1 MSLHK
6 FYLFKLGCEKL
17 EKHQQKFVL
26 AEGGTIMAKENA
38 ARIYKKVEEAYA
50 QEQRQ
55 KAKSD
60 LEAFISLAKARGYA
74 FTVKDLETQLSQLS
88 DEDVAGIF
96 NPGIPPRRHLF
107 PK

>member
-1 MSLHK
+1 MK
-6 FYLFKLGCEKL
+6 
-17 EKHQQKFVL
+17 QQ
-26 AEGGTIMAKENA
+26 NA
-38 ARIYKKVEEAYA
+38 ARIYKNVEEAYA
-50 QEQRQ
+50 QQERQ
-55 KAKSD
+55 KALSD
-60 LEAFISLAKARGYA
+60 PKAFIRLASARGYD